1 MFCCETQI
9 SKTKCLEICKTNNP
23 ATSGG
28 YNTPPFGAELES
40 RACPGVHTRD
50 VSCCWIRRC
59 RQYTETL
66 FLLFLMMTTIFMMP
80 RNVWG
85 EQYYQYTDKEGTI
98 VITDKPPPEEDIKS
112 DTKNSNSFQDSAPED
127 RLHWGR
133 DNALIDKQNKGENR
147 QRKTFGNVDAGKYE
161 VKVKKIGSN
170 LYQDIST
177 RVIIKT
183 IACVEPAGGD
193 ESLLDWSG
201 SIGELYFK
209 KTSKSCMVKK
219 VYK

>member
-1 MFCCETQI
+1 MFYCETQI
-9 SKTKCLEICKTNNP
+9 SKTKCIAICKSNNP
-23 ATSGG
+23 AISGG
-28 YNTPPFGAELES
+28 YNTPPLGRELGS
-40 RACPGVHTRD
+40 MACPGVHTRYF
-50 VSCCWIRRC
+50 SCRWIHRCWKYAEI
-59 RQYTETL
+59 L

-80 RNVWG
+80 RNVRG
-85 EQYYQYTDKEGTI
+85 EQFYQYTDKDGTI
-98 VITDKPPPEEDIKS
+98 VITDEPPPQEDLPSDMGKSKSYNDLTSEE
-112 DTKNSNSFQDSAPED
+112 

-133 DNALIDKQNKGENR
+133 DKALNDEQNQGENR
-147 QRKTFGNVDAGKYE
+147 QRKTVGNIDAGIYE
-161 VKVKKIGSN
+161 VKIKKIGSN

-177 RVIIKT
+177 RIIMKT

-201 SIGELYFK
+201 STGELYFK

>member
-1 MFCCETQI
+1 MFNFI
-9 SKTKCLEICKTNNP
+9 
-23 ATSGG
+23 
-28 YNTPPFGAELES
+28 
-40 RACPGVHTRD
+40 
-50 VSCCWIRRC
+50 CCWIHRC
-59 RQYTETL
+59 WKYAEIL

-80 RNVWG
+80 RIVWG

-112 DTKNSNSFQDSAPED
+112 VTKNSNSFQDSTPED

-133 DNALIDKQNKGENR
+133 DNALIDNKNKGENR
-147 QRKTFGNVDAGKYE
+147 QRKIVGNIDAGKYE

-177 RVIIKT
+177 RIIIKT
-183 IACVEPAGGD
+183 IVCVEPAGGD

-201 SIGELYFK
+201 STGELYFK

>member
-1 MFCCETQI
+1 MFYFSYSLI
-9 SKTKCLEICKTNNP
+9 LRCLKYSEI
-23 ATSGG
+23 
-28 YNTPPFGAELES
+28 
-40 RACPGVHTRD
+40 V
-50 VSCCWIRRC
+50 I
-59 RQYTETL
+59 
-66 FLLFLMMTTIFMMP
+66 LLFLMMTTLSMMP

-85 EQYYQYTDKEGTI
+85 EEIYKYTDKDGTI

-112 DTKNSNSFQDSAPED
+112 DTKNSISFQDSTPEE

-133 DNALIDKQNKGENR
+133 NNALNDEQNKGESI
-147 QRKTFGNVDAGKYE
+147 QRKKVKADKGIEAGRYK

-177 RVIIKT
+177 RIIIKT
-183 IACVEPAGGD
+183 MSCVEPADGN

-201 SIGELYFK
+201 AYGELFFK
-209 KTSKSCMVKK
+209 NTNKSCMVKK

>member
-1 MFCCETQI
+1 MFYFSYYWI
-9 SKTKCLEICKTNNP
+9 LKCLKYSEI
-23 ATSGG
+23 
-28 YNTPPFGAELES
+28 F
-40 RACPGVHTRD
+40 
-50 VSCCWIRRC
+50 I
-59 RQYTETL
+59 
-66 FLLFLMMTTIFMMP
+66 LLFLMMTTLSLMP

-85 EQYYQYTDKEGTI
+85 EEIYRYTDKDGTI

-112 DTKNSNSFQDSAPED
+112 DTKNSNSFQDSTSNE

-133 DNALIDKQNKGENR
+133 DKALIDEQNKGESI
-147 QRKTFGNVDAGKYE
+147 QRKKVEADKGIEAGRYE

-177 RVIIKT
+177 RIIIKT
-183 IACVEPAGGD
+183 RACIEPAGGD

-201 SIGELYFK
+201 AYGELFFK
-209 KTSKSCMVKK
+209 NTNKSCMVKK

>member
-1 MFCCETQI
+1 MFYFSYYWI
-9 SKTKCLEICKTNNP
+9 LKCLKYSEI
-23 ATSGG
+23 
-28 YNTPPFGAELES
+28 F
-40 RACPGVHTRD
+40 
-50 VSCCWIRRC
+50 I
-59 RQYTETL
+59 
-66 FLLFLMMTTIFMMP
+66 LLFLMMTTLSLIP

-85 EQYYQYTDKEGTI
+85 KEIYKYTDKDGTI

-112 DTKNSNSFQDSAPED
+112 DTKNSNSFQDSTSNE

-133 DNALIDKQNKGENR
+133 DKALIDEQNKGESI
-147 QRKTFGNVDAGKYE
+147 QRKKVEADKGIEAGRYE

-177 RVIIKT
+177 RIIIKT
-183 IACVEPAGGD
+183 SACDESAGGD

-201 SIGELYFK
+201 AYGELFFK
-209 KTSKSCMVKK
+209 NTNKSCMVKK

>member
-1 MFCCETQI
+1 MFYFSYYWI
-9 SKTKCLEICKTNNP
+9 LKCLKYSEI
-23 ATSGG
+23 
-28 YNTPPFGAELES
+28 F
-40 RACPGVHTRD
+40 
-50 VSCCWIRRC
+50 I
-59 RQYTETL
+59 
-66 FLLFLMMTTIFMMP
+66 LLFLMMTTLSLMP

-85 EQYYQYTDKEGTI
+85 EEIYRYTDKDGTI

-112 DTKNSNSFQDSAPED
+112 DTKNSNSFQDSTSNE

-133 DNALIDKQNKGENR
+133 DKALIDEQNKGESI
-147 QRKTFGNVDAGKYE
+147 QRKKVEADKGIEAGRYE

-177 RVIIKT
+177 RIIIKT
-183 IACVEPAGGD
+183 SACIEPADGD

-201 SIGELYFK
+201 AYGELYFK
-209 KTSKSCMVKK
+209 KTNKSCMVKK

>member
-1 MFCCETQI
+1 
-9 SKTKCLEICKTNNP
+9 
-23 ATSGG
+23 
-28 YNTPPFGAELES
+28 
-40 RACPGVHTRD
+40 
-50 VSCCWIRRC
+50 
-59 RQYTETL
+59 
-66 FLLFLMMTTIFMMP
+66 MTTLSMMP

-85 EQYYQYTDKEGTI
+85 EEIYKYTDKDGTI

-112 DTKNSNSFQDSAPED
+112 DTKNSNSFQDSTPED

-147 QRKTFGNVDAGKYE
+147 QRKTFGNIDAGKYE

-177 RVIIKT
+177 RIIIKT
-183 IACVEPAGGD
+183 SACVEPADGD

-201 SIGELYFK
+201 AYGELFFK
-209 KTSKSCMVKK
+209 NTNKSCMVRK

>member
-1 MFCCETQI
+1 
-9 SKTKCLEICKTNNP
+9 
-23 ATSGG
+23 
-28 YNTPPFGAELES
+28 
-40 RACPGVHTRD
+40 
-50 VSCCWIRRC
+50 
-59 RQYTETL
+59 
-66 FLLFLMMTTIFMMP
+66 MP

-85 EQYYQYTDKEGTI
+85 EEIYRYTDKDGTI

-112 DTKNSNSFQDSAPED
+112 DTKNSNSFQDSTSNE

-133 DNALIDKQNKGENR
+133 DKALIDEQNKGESR
-147 QRKTFGNVDAGKYE
+147 QRKKVEADKGIEAGRYE

-177 RVIIKT
+177 RIIIKT
-183 IACVEPAGGD
+183 RACVEPADGK

-201 SIGELYFK
+201 AYGELFFK
-209 KTSKSCMVKK
+209 NTNKSCMVKK